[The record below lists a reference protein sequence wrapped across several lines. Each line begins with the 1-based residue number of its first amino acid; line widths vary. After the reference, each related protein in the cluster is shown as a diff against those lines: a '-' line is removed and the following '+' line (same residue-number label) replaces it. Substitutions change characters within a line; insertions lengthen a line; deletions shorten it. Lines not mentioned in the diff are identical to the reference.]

1 MMTITH
7 MQVGAAPGE
16 VEESFCRDPGDY
28 GVTLKL
34 HIQRAEVMAACA
46 DRCKHSEEDI
56 MTIYE
61 PG

>member
-1 MMTITH
+1 MTITH
-7 MQVGAAPGE
+7 MQVGAATGE
-16 VEESFCRDPGDY
+16 VEDRFCRDPRDS

-34 HIQRAEVMAACA
+34 HIQRAEVVAACA
-46 DRCKHSEEDI
+46 HRCKHSEGI